1 MPLTDIDAQRLGDSV
16 ADKLGVRNLII
27 NGAMTVAQRATS
39 TSTILGGTEYRTLD
53 RFRTQLSGYT
63 TAAGTVSQSTEAPTG
78 FSKSIKFNVTTPET
92 ISGSDLANIRYRVE
106 AQDIQNLE
114 YGTSQA
120 KTTTL
125 SFYVRSSITGT
136 YGISVFQD
144 DASRNL
150 GLTYSVNT
158 ADTWE
163 YKTLTIPGDTS
174 GTINDD
180 NGEGLQI
187 AWNLSVGSN
196 FKGTDNTTWGA
207 YSNPRWATGH
217 TVDLLGATS
226 DFYLTG
232 VQLEVGNTATPF
244 EHRSYADELHRCQR
258 YYQEIVAGRVNSSY
272 FGYSDA
278 NGRVLVVFP
287 LARELRTNIAHDG
300 NGTVTRTGVVR
311 VKDGFPSGA
320 ANNNDAIDYFNNVS
334 NSLVLGLSTTASSV
348 NAGSMY
354 LVRIGS
360 VTDETVFTVDNEL

>member
-39 TSTILGGTEYRTLD
+39 TSTILGGTNYTTLD
-53 RFRTQLSGYT
+53 RFKAQTAGYT

-78 FSKSIKFNVTTPET
+78 FSKSIRFNVTTPET
-92 ISGSDLANIRYRVE
+92 ISGGDLANIRYRVE

-144 DASRNL
+144 DATRNL

-158 ADTWE
+158 ANTWE

-174 GTINDD
+174 GTINNDT
-180 NGEGLQI
+180 GEGLQI
-187 AWNLSVGSN
+187 AWNLSVGST

-207 YSNPRWATGH
+207 YSNARWATGH
-217 TVDLLGATS
+217 AVDLVGVTS

-244 EHRSYADELHRCQR
+244 EHRSFADELARCQR
-258 YYQEIVAGRVNSSY
+258 YFQKSYNYSVAPGTATTVGMLHLRKNSISSGITD
-272 FGYSDA
+272 FVIRLHPPMRANPTAVIYSTSDGASGNLRNETDTA
-278 NGRVLVVFP
+278 NVSAVANSPGENGFNVSTAALG
-287 LARELRTNIAHDG
+287 AGKELRMQ
-300 NGTVTRTGVVR
+300 
-311 VKDGFPSGA
+311 
-320 ANNNDAIDYFNNVS
+320 Y
-334 NSLVLGLSTTASSV
+334 TAE
-348 NAGSMY
+348 A
-354 LVRIGS
+354 
-360 VTDETVFTVDNEL
+360 EL